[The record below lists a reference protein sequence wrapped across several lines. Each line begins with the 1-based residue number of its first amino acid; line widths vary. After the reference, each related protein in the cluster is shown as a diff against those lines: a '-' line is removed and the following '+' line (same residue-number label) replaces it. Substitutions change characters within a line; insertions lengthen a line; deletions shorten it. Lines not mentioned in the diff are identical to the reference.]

1 MNKKIRFTLPLLL
14 LPLISPAETLDEVV
28 DRIMSHNPAVPAS
41 ALTSAAETASLSAE
55 NDIPLPSIDF
65 GHLWSAEK
73 GGAGK
78 TEIGV
83 MQEIPFPSVVRARKA
98 IADEAGR
105 LAELR
110 ADARIRAIRRETAS
124 AVVALYYAERIKALT
139 DSFANDARTLTE
151 TLQKGYNLG
160 RVSIITLN
168 DARFSETE
176 ILSEQL
182 AAKRK
187 VDECR
192 AAIDLLAGS
201 HGFSQSLA
209 MPDRIEL
216 PAMPDSE
223 LCASELM
230 LFNPDIAE
238 ASTRAIEA
246 GLMASAA
253 KAERYGSLAIGYKYS
268 REENTSYNGLTV
280 SYTLPASG
288 ASKKAQA
295 ARVQAESAQSGSQLA
310 EAAAKNEIRLKLQRA
325 ESLLQEITL
334 LEQTLESS
342 NQDFLLRKA
351 YEGREITID
360 QYIMG
365 RRQVLQTKIRRENA
379 LAEYCSTILGISY

>member
-1 MNKKIRFTLPLLL
+1 MNKKIRFALLL
-14 LPLISPAETLDEVV
+14 LPLPFLSPAETLDDVV
-28 DRIMSHNPAVPAS
+28 NHIMSLNPAIPAS
-41 ALTSAAETASLSAE
+41 GITSAAETASLMAE

-73 GGAGK
+73 GGADK

-83 MQEIPFPSVVRARKA
+83 IQEIPFPSVVRARRE
-98 IADEAGR
+98 IASEAKR

-110 ADARIRAIRRETAS
+110 ADARIRAIRRETAT
-124 AVVALYYAERIKALT
+124 AVAALYYAERIKALT
-139 DSFANDARTLTE
+139 DSFADDARTLTE
-151 TLQKGYNLG
+151 TLQKGYDLG
-160 RVSIITLN
+160 RVSIIALN
-168 DARFSETE
+168 DARFSEAE
-176 ILSEQL
+176 ILSEQQ
-182 AAKRK
+182 AALRK

-192 AAIDLLAGS
+192 AAIDLLVG
-201 HGFSQSLA
+201 GYGLSQSIVL
-209 MPDRIEL
+209 PDSIEL
-216 PAMPDSE
+216 PAIPDSE
-223 LCASELM
+223 LCASEL
-230 LFNPDIAE
+230 LLLNPDVAE

-280 SYTLPASG
+280 SYTLPSTG

-295 ARVQAESAQSGSQLA
+295 ARIQAESAQSESQLA
-310 EAAAKNEIRLKLQRA
+310 EAAAENEIKLKLQRA
-325 ESLLQEITL
+325 ESLLQEIKL

-342 NQDFLLRKA
+342 NQTFLLQKA

-360 QYIMG
+360 QYILG